1 MRLLLDT
8 SVVIDHLRG
17 DARAVALLAE
27 SARAGRE
34 LWSVTPVR
42 TEVRA
47 GMRKGEERATEAF
60 LDVLR
65 WQDVT
70 VEIADHAGDLARRYL
85 KSHPGVDTVDY
96 LIAAATQALGATLL
110 TQNVRNFPMLPDL
123 EPAYE
128 E

>member
-17 DARAVALLAE
+17 DPRAVGLLAD
-27 SARAGRE
+27 SARAGHE
-34 LWSVTPVR
+34 LWSATIVR

-60 LDVLR
+60 LEALR

-70 VEIADHAGDLARRYL
+70 VEIADRAGDLARRHL

-96 LIAAATQALGATLL
+96 VIAATTGALAARLL
-110 TQNVRNFPMLPDL
+110 TLNTKHFPMLPDL
-123 EPAYE
+123 EPAYD
-128 E
+128 

>member
-1 MRLLLDT
+1 LRLLLDT

-17 DARAVALLAE
+17 DPRAVALLEE
-27 SARAGRE
+27 SARAGEE

-47 GMRKGEERATEAF
+47 GMRRGEERATEVF

-70 VEIADHAGDLARRYL
+70 VEIADRAGDMARRYL
-85 KSHPGVDTVDY
+85 RSHQGVDTVDY
-96 LIAAATQALGATLL
+96 LVAAGAEALGARLL
-110 TQNVRNFPMLPDL
+110 TLNVRHFPMFRDI

-128 E
+128 